1 MNEASVWNEIWSAAV
16 TTAQVLAK
24 GSLVSAVV
32 TALSWM
38 TCEWVLFPL
47 RGTSELFKRQVTL
60 LVGMLMVFLAHWSG
74 LVDFGPGPRG
84 WGAAVFFG
92 FVGGGLAPALHARIK
107 DRFPAVTNTGA
118 AAAPSGPGEP

>member
-1 MNEASVWNEIWSAAV
+1 MNEASLWNEVWTAAV
-16 TTAQVLAK
+16 EVAKVLAK
-24 GSLVSAVV
+24 GSLTAGVV
-32 TALSWM
+32 TALAWL

-60 LVGMLMVFLAHWSG
+60 LVGMAMVFLSHWSG
-74 LVDFGPGPRG
+74 IVDFGPGPRG

-107 DRFPAVTNTGA
+107 DRFPSVLNS
-118 AAAPSGPGEP
+118 APQPQPPGGGS